1 MLQTIIKRDGTHE
14 AFDPIKLN
22 KWSEWSTEDVRGRV
36 DWSGIVTKAV
46 KSAGVTVGSQEL
58 QEILIKHCVR
68 TKLWPYYLMAG
79 RLYSAIIRKE
89 MYPNGIPS
97 VKLLHTQMVEKGLMI
112 QLDYSVEEYE
122 LIENIID
129 HDQDM
134 HMAYF
139 QVKQLHK
146 KYGLANRVKGIFYET
161 PQFVFMRMAMHLA
174 QDEPILTR
182 MEHLKKWYKFFSSC
196 IVNAPTPNYTN
207 LGTKHNGYAS
217 CCLYTTK
224 DTAASLAVGDFIA
237 YTMTYMSAGIGGYI
251 GSRSLGD
258 PVRGGSIL
266 HQGKLPYYR
275 SLAGAVKANLQG
287 GRGGACT
294 SYYSV
299 FDPEIETLIMLQN
312 PRTPVDAQN
321 RDIHFAV
328 MFNRLVARKVAK
340 NENIFLFNVKT
351 APDLHKAFFSSD
363 DDLFEEIYNKY
374 ESDESFPK
382 TYLNAR
388 DLIVKIYEQRNEVA
402 TLYTMN
408 IGEVNRHTAF
418 KEPIYSSNLCL
429 EVTEPT
435 KGYNNVSELY
445 REDDDV
451 EGEVATCSLGGI
463 VVSKEMSDDDMFDAC
478 YYALKMIDKCIHM
491 SHYELPHVGY
501 TAKRRLN
508 AGVGMLGLAYHLA
521 KLNLKYDTPEGLAE
535 IHRVSERHAYF
546 MIRASL
552 KLGQELGNAPWIHKT
567 KWPEGWLPIDT
578 YKKTVDQITPH
589 VLHYDWEALRAEI
602 IANGG
607 IRNSC
612 LINHMP
618 TESSSKAAGVPNSI
632 YPVRDLTLK
641 KTDLSNALD
650 WCAPDNDILE
660 DQYQLA
666 WEISTVNQIKYNAV
680 VGKWTDQAI
689 SADGYRDRSD
699 GKDIMVTDLIE
710 EFLAMMK
717 YGNKTQYY
725 MNTYSVDATKA
736 SEIILN
742 ETVVETINPSNQE
755 RGCASGVCTL

>member
-1 MLQTIIKRDGTHE
+1 MLESIIKRDGTIQPFE
-14 AFDPIKLN
+14 SNKLN
-22 KWSEWSTEDVRGRV
+22 KWLEWSTEDVRGRV
-36 DWSGIVTKAV
+36 DWSSIVTKTI
-46 KSAGVTVGSQEL
+46 KSAGKMINSQDL
-58 QEILIKHCVR
+58 QGALIKQCVR

-89 MYPNGIPS
+89 MYNGVMPT
-97 VKLLHTQMVEKGLMI
+97 VYELHTQMVEKGLMI
-112 QLDYSVEEYE
+112 KLDYSDKEYRLVES
-122 LIENIID
+122 IIN

-139 QVKQLHK
+139 QVKQLHR

-161 PQFVFMRMAMHLA
+161 PQYVFMRMAMHLA
-174 QDEPILTR
+174 QDEAIETR
-182 MEHLKKWYKFFSSC
+182 MEHVAKWYKFFSSC

-258 PVRGGSIL
+258 PVRGGAIT
-266 HQGKLPYYR
+266 HQGRLPYYR

-294 SYYSV
+294 SYYSI

-312 PRTPVDAQN
+312 PRTPVDVQN

-328 MFNRLVARKVAK
+328 MVNRFFALKVAK
-340 NENIFLFNVKT
+340 NEKIFSFNAKT
-351 APDLHKAFFSSD
+351 APDLHKAFFSGD
-363 DDLFEEIYNKY
+363 DELFESVYNKY
-374 ESDESFPK
+374 ENDATFVK

-388 DLIVKIYEQRNEVA
+388 DLVIKVYEQRNEVA
-402 TLYTMN
+402 TYYTLN
-408 IGEVNRHTAF
+408 IGEANRHTSF
-418 KEPIYSSNLCL
+418 KEPIYSSNLCN
-429 EVTEPT
+429 EITEPT

-451 EGEVATCSLGGI
+451 EGEVATCSLAGI
-463 VVSKEMSDDDMFDAC
+463 VVSKDMSDDEYFDAC
-478 YYALKMIDKCIHM
+478 YYALKMIDKAIHM

-508 AGVGMLGLAYHLA
+508 AGVGMLGLAYHMA
-521 KLNLKYDTPEGLAE
+521 KLDLKYNTPEGLAE
-535 IHRVSERHAYF
+535 IHRVSERHSYF
-546 MIRASL
+546 LIKASL
-552 KLGQELGNAPWIHKT
+552 KLGKELGNAPWIHKT

-589 VLHYDWEALRAEI
+589 VLKYDWEELRSEI
-602 IANGG
+602 IDNGG

-612 LINHMP
+612 LVSHMP
-618 TESSSKAAGVPNSI
+618 TESSSKAAGVPNSV
-632 YPVRDLTLK
+632 YQVRDLTLK
-641 KTDLSNALD
+641 KTDLANALD

-660 DQYQLA
+660 DQYHLA
-666 WEISTVNQIKYNAV
+666 WETTTVEQVKYYAV
-680 VGKWTDQAI
+680 IQKFADQGI
-689 SADGYRDRSD
+689 SADYYKDRSN
-699 GKDIMVTDLIE
+699 GEDIPTSDLIE
-710 EFLAMMK
+710 EFLAFMK
-717 YGNKTQYY
+717 FGNKGQYY
-725 MNTYSVDATKA
+725 MNTFSVDATKA
-736 SEIILN
+736 SEIVLN
-742 ETVVETINPSNQE
+742 ETAVINNPSNQP
-755 RGCASGVCTL
+755 RGCESGVCTL